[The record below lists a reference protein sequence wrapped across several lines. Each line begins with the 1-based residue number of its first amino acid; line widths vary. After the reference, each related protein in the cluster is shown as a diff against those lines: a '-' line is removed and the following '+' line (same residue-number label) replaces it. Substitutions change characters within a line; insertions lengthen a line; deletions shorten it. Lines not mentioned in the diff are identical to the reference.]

1 MGSVHQAPT
10 EGMECLAT
18 MEDITEETYVEYQTY
33 PSMEWHPS
41 QFCADVVLQ
50 LLDSQFSTF
59 MKKVQEPDCKAE
71 LRRLLAKG
79 PPVWIE
85 DKYGFPLPENGDTH
99 IVALWFSSTKEERS
113 AKLTG
118 AVEGE
123 EREKLWSELKEL
135 LNAIEDDKEEVRD

>member
-1 MGSVHQAPT
+1 
-10 EGMECLAT
+10 MECLAT

-59 MKKVQEPDCKAE
+59 MKKVQGEDDLCF
-71 LRRLLAKG
+71 LAMTGTTKG

-135 LNAIEDDKEEVRD
+135 LNAIEDDKEEMRD

>member
-1 MGSVHQAPT
+1 MAPVPIL
-10 EGMECLAT
+10 CRCRLAAARFS
-18 MEDITEETYVEYQTY
+18 I
-33 PSMEWHPS
+33 
-41 QFCADVVLQ
+41 
-50 LLDSQFSTF
+50 LDLHE
-59 MKKVQEPDCKAE
+59 KEPDCKAE

-135 LNAIEDDKEEVRD
+135 LNAIEDDKEEMRD